1 MIGNRKGERRG
12 GKGGKKRKGKI
23 LPRPERFRTM
33 QDRKAGR
40 TSRYQEI
47 KNTGAHTQRD
57 TGKRDECAK
66 TMLLGRRWV
75 RRRRMEG
82 DEEEEE
88 GGKK

>member
-40 TSRYQEI
+40 TSSISGNQEHRR
-47 KNTGAHTQRD
+47 AHPKGH
-57 TGKRDECAK
+57 GKRDECAK